1 MNPTNKRSHIHRAN
15 KNRTSESDI
24 PAKFKVME
32 IIKENF
38 GLYPLTDEVIPIPN
52 GIATHRSPDLTIK
65 TTTPTYLIELLGGVH
80 GWEKENPLRLK
91 DIQKLE
97 DLAKLGSEY
106 KLIELW
112 EEDDHYEKTRII
124 VELYEAGLPINEDG
138 VQHYRNRKVTRY
150 ET

>member
-1 MNPTNKRSHIHRAN
+1 MNPDKKRSHIHRAN
-15 KNRTSESDI
+15 QNRTSESDI
-24 PAKFKVME
+24 PDKFKVME

-38 GLYPLTDEVIPIPN
+38 GHYPLTGEEVPIPN
-52 GIATHRSPDLTIK
+52 GIATKRSPDLVIK
-65 TTTPTYLIELLGGVH
+65 TTTPIFLIELLGGIH

-112 EEDDHYEKTRII
+112 EEDDHYDEIRIMM
-124 VELYEAGLPINEDG
+124 ELWRAGLPINEDEAE
-138 VQHYRNRKVTRY
+138 HYRNKKVTRY
-150 ET
+150 G